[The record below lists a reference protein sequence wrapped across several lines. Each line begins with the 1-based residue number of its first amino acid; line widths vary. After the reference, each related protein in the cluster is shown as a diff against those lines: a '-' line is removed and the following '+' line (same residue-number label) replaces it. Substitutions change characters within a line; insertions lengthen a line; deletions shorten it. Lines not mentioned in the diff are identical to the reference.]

1 MRRTFLTLGLIA
13 LGGCVGTAEA
23 QPGQARRA
31 DGGVREP
38 RFVHNRGARRWEA
51 RCVASVG
58 CARPAELPRCNA
70 NAPATA
76 LAEIWAQR
84 FARQGQRVRA
94 RGSLYITGRCTRLRC
109 IPRTVCCNTC
119 RRGVIF
125 YEPGGHRLELDL
137 PPAGALQCVGDDSGV
152 CCTTEIPSGEVVAE
166 GTLQPVEDSGGMW
179 RLAGTQVC
187 VVP

>member
-31 DGGVREP
+31 DEGVREP
-38 RFVHNRGARRWEA
+38 RFVRNRIPGRWQA
-51 RCVASVG
+51 SCVASVG
-58 CARPAELPRCNA
+58 CARPADLPRCNA
-70 NAPATA
+70 GAPA
-76 LAEIWAQR
+76 LDDLWAQR

-94 RGSLYITGRCTRLRC
+94 RGILHSTRRCTRLRC
-109 IPRTVCCNTC
+109 GARTDCCNTC
-119 RRGVIF
+119 RDGVTF
-125 YEPGGHRLELDL
+125 YGASGHRLELDL
-137 PPAGALQCVGDDSGV
+137 PPTGAFQCVGDNSGE
-152 CCTTEIPSGEVVAE
+152 CCTTEIPSGEIVAE
-166 GTLQPVEDSGGMW
+166 GTLQPVEDSGGLW

>member
-31 DGGVREP
+31 DGGIREP
-38 RFVHNRGARRWEA
+38 RFVHNRVPGRWQA
-51 RCVASVG
+51 NCVASVG

-70 NAPATA
+70 GAPATA
-76 LAEIWAQR
+76 LDDLWAQR

-94 RGSLYITGRCTRLRC
+94 RGSLHITGRRTRKRC
-109 IPRTVCCNTC
+109 IPRTVCCNTS
-119 RRGVIF
+119 REGVTF
-125 YEPGGHRLELDL
+125 FGAGGHRLELDL
-137 PPAGALQCVGDDSGV
+137 PPAGALECVGDDSGE
-152 CCTTEIPSGEVVAE
+152 CCTTEIPTGEIVAE